1 MVAAGTVALSVQ
13 RPPSTRRP
21 TSTDPLEV
29 RRNEYV
35 TADGI
40 DETELRFGEGLRGR
54 IGPDVLQRVLG
65 RRWSKSW
72 RIRSL
77 RREGNE
83 SVVILRRVSS

>member
-1 MVAAGTVALSVQ
+1 MVAAGTASLVS
-13 RPPSTRRP
+13 RSPSTPRP
-21 TSTDPLEV
+21 APGERLEY
-29 RRNEYV
+29 RQNEYV
-35 TADGI
+35 TEDGV
-40 DETELRFGEGLRGR
+40 DETELRFGDGLRGR

-65 RRWSKSW
+65 KRWSKAW